1 MFTPKWK
8 KEAQH
13 LYKGA
18 KKFINYKR
26 DLLVQDRIDEI
37 ESRRVDLQ
45 KACKSSNKE
54 EASEAGKQLQAC
66 CEQALSRLIFGVS
79 F

>member
-18 KKFINYKR
+18 RKFVDYKR
-26 DLLVQDRIDEI
+26 DLLKPEHIAEI
-37 ESRRVDLQ
+37 ESRREDLKNAI
-45 KACKSSNKE
+45 KAKDTSKVA
-54 EASEAGKQLQAC
+54 EASKQLRSAC
-66 CEQALSRLIFGVS
+66 DSS

>member
-8 KEAQH
+8 KEAKH

-26 DLLVQDRIDEI
+26 DLLAQDRIDEI

-45 KACKSSNKE
+45 KALKSSNVYFKITT
-54 EASEAGKQLQAC
+54 K
-66 CEQALSRLIFGVS
+66 IMIN
-79 F
+79 